1 MFLKFFQTLK
11 ISGIPVTIKEYL
23 DMLKGL
29 DKGICRNNNV
39 KEFYFFSRM
48 SLVKDEKYY
57 DRFDKA
63 FKSFYEYNKNFIS
76 EIKKQIPQD
85 WLSNNL
91 NKIFSEYMKKQ
102 IKNDKKW
109 EEILKEFENIIE
121 QQKKRH
127 QGGNKWVG
135 TGGTSMYGNSG
146 YNPKGIRVG
155 GESKNKN
162 AVKIWEKRDFRN
174 LDDQVSLNIR
184 NIKMALRR
192 LRKFARISNELEF
205 DLKNT
210 ISSTSKN
217 GGILDI
223 KYRPEKTNK
232 VRVLLFIDVGGSMDE
247 HTQICEEV
255 FSAANS
261 EFKSLDFFYFHNCI
275 YETVWRDN
283 RRRNSNLTEI
293 NDILRVYKKNTK
305 VIIIGDALM
314 SPYEVIYP
322 GGSIEHWNEKPGS
335 YWIKKIVNYFDK
347 VIWLNPENYENWEYS
362 QSTKILND
370 LINNLMFQLNIS
382 GIESGMKELAK

>member
-1 MFLKFFQTLK
+1 VFLKFFQTLK

-275 YETVWRDN
+275 YETVWTDN

-305 VIIIGDALM
+305 IIIIGDALM

-347 VIWLNPENYENWEYS
+347 VIWLNPENYENWQYS

>member
-1 MFLKFFQTLK
+1 MFLKFFHTLK
-11 ISGIPVTIKEYL
+11 VFGIPVTIKEYL

-29 DKGICRNNNV
+29 DKGICSNNNIQ
-39 KEFYFFSRM
+39 EFYYFSRL

-63 FKSFYEYNKNFIS
+63 FKSFYEYNKEFIS

-85 WLSNNL
+85 WLNNNL
-91 NKIFSEYMKKQ
+91 NQIFSEYMKKK

-109 EEILKEFENIIE
+109 EEILKEFENILKK
-121 QQKKRH
+121 QKKRH
-127 QGGNKWVG
+127 EGGNKWVG

-155 GESKNKN
+155 GESKNKS

-174 LDDQVSLNIR
+174 LDDQVSLNTR
-184 NIKMALRR
+184 NIKVALRR

-217 GGILDI
+217 GGVLDI

-247 HTQICEEV
+247 HTKICEEV

-283 RRRNSNLTEI
+283 IRRNSNLTEI
-293 NDILRVYKKNTK
+293 NEILRIYKKNTK

-347 VIWLNPENYENWEYS
+347 VIWLNPEDYENWQYS

>member
-247 HTQICEEV
+247 HTKICEEV

-322 GGSIEHWNEKPGS
+322 GGSIEHWNEKPGT

-347 VIWLNPENYENWEYS
+347 VIWLNPENHENWEYS
-362 QSTKILND
+362 QSTKILNE

>member
-1 MFLKFFQTLK
+1 VFLKFFQTLK

-347 VIWLNPENYENWEYS
+347 VIWLNPENYENWQYS

-370 LINNLMFQLNIS
+370 LINNFMFQLNIS

>member
-155 GESKNKN
+155 GESKNKS

-347 VIWLNPENYENWEYS
+347 VIWLNPEDYENWQYS

>member
-1 MFLKFFQTLK
+1 MK
-11 ISGIPVTIKEYL
+11 
-23 DMLKGL
+23 
-29 DKGICRNNNV
+29 
-39 KEFYFFSRM
+39 
-48 SLVKDEKYY
+48 
-57 DRFDKA
+57 
-63 FKSFYEYNKNFIS
+63 NK
-76 EIKKQIPQD
+76 
-85 WLSNNL
+85 
-91 NKIFSEYMKKQ
+91 

-109 EEILKEFENIIE
+109 EEILKEFEKFLKN
-121 QQKKRH
+121 KKKASS
-127 QGGNKWVG
+127 GGNKWLG
-135 TGGTSMYGNSG
+135 PGGTSMFGTLG

-247 HTQICEEV
+247 HTKICEQI

-275 YETVWRDN
+275 YETVWTDN
-283 RRRNSNLTEI
+283 RRRNSN
-293 NDILRVYKKNTK
+293 
-305 VIIIGDALM
+305 
-314 SPYEVIYP
+314 
-322 GGSIEHWNEKPGS
+322 
-335 YWIKKIVNYFDK
+335 
-347 VIWLNPENYENWEYS
+347 
-362 QSTKILND
+362 
-370 LINNLMFQLNIS
+370 
-382 GIESGMKELAK
+382 